1 MLKNFAHLYSG
12 RLDCSSFF
20 INLNLGYTL
29 KKLILMNPGPVNV
42 TDKVRDAQL
51 QGDLCH
57 REPEFSALMGSIR
70 KKLLQAFEIEQEYS
84 AVLITGSGTAAMEMA
99 ISSCLTPNRSILI
112 IQNGVYGERIS
123 KMADVY
129 KMDKHLLSYNWGE
142 TLKIAEIEQSLK
154 QNASIEVIAM
164 VHHETT
170 TGLLNPLPE
179 IALLAKQYDKR
190 LVVDCI
196 SSLGGDEINFKQYPI
211 DFVVGTANKCIHGL
225 PGVSF
230 VLHRKID
237 LSRIKDIP
245 SRSVYLDLTE
255 HLKAQEKGDSLFT
268 PAVQAHYALDTALDE
283 LLEETVFGRIKRY
296 RKAAENLRNGFKD
309 IGLEF
314 LIPEDQQSNCLT
326 ALKIPNGISYD
337 WLHDKLKENGFVIY
351 AGQGLF
357 NRKIFRIANMGNIQ
371 DEEFTL
377 CLKILKECFAK
388 V

>member
-1 MLKNFAHLYSG
+1 
-12 RLDCSSFF
+12 
-20 INLNLGYTL
+20 
-29 KKLILMNPGPVNV
+29 MNPGPVNV

-70 KKLLQAFEIEQEYS
+70 KKLLQAFEIKQEYS
-84 AVLITGSGTAAMEMA
+84 AILITGSGTAAMEMA

-129 KMDKHLLSYNWGE
+129 KMDKHLLNYNWGE
-142 TLKIAEIEQSLK
+142 TVKIAEIEQTLK
-154 QNASIEVIAM
+154 QNTSIEVIAM

-196 SSLGGDEINFKQYPI
+196 SSLGGDDINFKQYPI

-230 VLHRKID
+230 VLHRKVD
-237 LSRIKDIP
+237 LPRIKGIP

-255 HLKAQEKGDSLFT
+255 YLKAQEKGDSLFT
-268 PAVQAHYALDTALDE
+268 PAVQAHYALDAALDE
-283 LLEETVFGRIKRY
+283 LLEETVSGRIKRY
-296 RKAAENLRNGFKD
+296 RKTAENLRKGFKD
-309 IGLEF
+309 MGLEF
-314 LIPEDQQSNCLT
+314 LIPEDQRSNCLT

-337 WLHDKLKENGFVIY
+337 WLHDKLKENGFIIY

-357 NRKIFRIANMGNIQ
+357 NRKIFRLANMGNIQ
-371 DEEFTL
+371 DEEFAL

>member
-1 MLKNFAHLYSG
+1 
-12 RLDCSSFF
+12 
-20 INLNLGYTL
+20 
-29 KKLILMNPGPVNV
+29 MNPGPVNV

-57 REPEFSALMGSIR
+57 REPEFSDLMGSIR

-84 AVLITGSGTAAMEMA
+84 AILITGSGTAAMEMA

-142 TLKIAEIEQSLK
+142 TLKIAEIEQILK

-196 SSLGGDEINFKQYPI
+196 SSLGGD
-211 DFVVGTANKCIHGL
+211 DH
-225 PGVSF
+225 
-230 VLHRKID
+230 
-237 LSRIKDIP
+237 
-245 SRSVYLDLTE
+245 
-255 HLKAQEKGDSLFT
+255 
-268 PAVQAHYALDTALDE
+268 
-283 LLEETVFGRIKRY
+283 
-296 RKAAENLRNGFKD
+296 
-309 IGLEF
+309 
-314 LIPEDQQSNCLT
+314 
-326 ALKIPNGISYD
+326 
-337 WLHDKLKENGFVIY
+337 
-351 AGQGLF
+351 
-357 NRKIFRIANMGNIQ
+357 
-371 DEEFTL
+371 
-377 CLKILKECFAK
+377 
-388 V
+388 

>member
-1 MLKNFAHLYSG
+1 
-12 RLDCSSFF
+12 
-20 INLNLGYTL
+20 L

-57 REPEFSALMGSIR
+57 REPEFSDLMGSIR
-70 KKLLQAFEIEQEYS
+70 KKLLQAFEIEQEYF
-84 AVLITGSGTAAMEMA
+84 ATLITGSGTAAMEMA
-99 ISSCLTPNRSILI
+99 ISSCLSPNRSILI

-142 TLKIAEIEQSLK
+142 TLKIAEIEQILK

-170 TGLLNPLPE
+170 TGLLNPLPKV
-179 IALLAKQYDKR
+179 ALLAKQYDKR

-196 SSLGGDEINFKQYPI
+196 SSLGGDTINFKQYPI

-230 VLHRKID
+230 VLHRKMD
-237 LSRIKDIP
+237 FPRIKDIP
-245 SRSVYLDLTE
+245 SRSVYLDLIE
-255 HLKAQEKGDSLFT
+255 HLKAQEIGDSLFT

-283 LLEETVFGRIKRY
+283 LLEETVCGRIKRY
-296 RKAAENLRNGFKD
+296 RKVAGNLREGFKE

-326 ALKIPNGISYD
+326 ALKISNGISYD
-337 WLHDKLKENGFVIY
+337 WLHDKLKENGFIIY

-371 DEEFTL
+371 DEEFAL

-388 V
+388 A

>member
-1 MLKNFAHLYSG
+1 
-12 RLDCSSFF
+12 
-20 INLNLGYTL
+20 
-29 KKLILMNPGPVNV
+29 MNPGPVNV

-70 KKLLQAFEIEQEYS
+70 KKLLQAFEIKQEYS
-84 AVLITGSGTAAMEMA
+84 AILITGSGTAAMEMA

-129 KMDKHLLSYNWGE
+129 KMDKHLLNYNWGE
-142 TLKIAEIEQSLK
+142 TVKIAEIEQALK
-154 QNASIEVIAM
+154 QDTSIEVIAM

-196 SSLGGDEINFKQYPI
+196 SSLGGDDINFKQYPI

-230 VLHRKID
+230 VLHRKVD
-237 LSRIKDIP
+237 LPRIKGIP

-255 HLKAQEKGDSLFT
+255 YLKAQEKGDSLFT
-268 PAVQAHYALDTALDE
+268 PAVQAHYALDAALDE
-283 LLEETVFGRIKRY
+283 LLEETVSGRIKRY
-296 RKAAENLRNGFKD
+296 RKTAENLRKGFKD
-309 IGLEF
+309 MGLEF
-314 LIPEDQQSNCLT
+314 LIPEDQRSNCLT

-337 WLHDKLKENGFVIY
+337 WLHDKLKENGFIIY

-357 NRKIFRIANMGNIQ
+357 NRKIFRLANMGNIQ
-371 DEEFTL
+371 DEEFAL